1 MSTLIRT
8 DDVASA
14 DRRDYLQEI
23 TAATWVPM
31 ECRAEG
37 GGDYRGVFRA
47 SGLGAMQV
55 VVVDVMP
62 ISVRRTPAL
71 IEQEDPDLFKMV
83 LVCGE
88 GSTVVTQGGRQARL
102 SAA

>member
-1 MSTLIRT
+1 MTHTCGIDIRVRI
-8 DDVASA
+8 DEASA

-37 GGDYRGVFRA
+37 SGDYRGVFRA

-55 VVVDVMP
+55 VVMDVMP
-62 ISVRRTPAL
+62 ISVHRTPKL
-71 IEQEDPDLFKMV
+71 IEQGIAQTSRPALRR
-83 LVCGE
+83 GP
-88 GSTVVTQGGRQARL
+88 
-102 SAA
+102 